1 MSKVLLIEDEPL
13 TIKIYRT
20 HLQSEGQEV
29 LIADNGE
36 EGLKLAVGE
45 QPDLI
50 VLDIMMPKIDGFS
63 LLKEIK
69 SNPKTQKIPII
80 IYSNLSSQEDI
91 SKAKELGATDYLIKA
106 KVTPTQVVNKIKEF
120 LPRSAGPKPV

>member
-20 HLQSEGQEV
+20 HLQSEGHEV

-69 SNPKTQKIPII
+69 TNPKTQKIPVL
-80 IYSNLSSQEDI
+80 IYSNLSSPQDI
-91 SKAKELGATDYLIKA
+91 TKAKELGATDYLIKA
-106 KVTPTQVVNKIKEF
+106 KVTPTQVVKKIKES
-120 LPRSAGPKPV
+120 LPRSAGP

>member
-13 TIKIYRT
+13 TIKIYST
-20 HLQSEGQEV
+20 HLQSEGHKV

-36 EGLKLAVGE
+36 DGLKLAVGE
-45 QPDLI
+45 QPNLI

-69 SNPKTQKIPII
+69 SNSKTQKIPVL
-80 IYSNLSSQEDI
+80 IYSNLSSEEDI
-91 SKAKELGATDYLIKA
+91 KKAQNLGATDYLIKS
-106 KVTPTQVVNKIKEF
+106 KVTPTQVVEKFKKY
-120 LPRSAGPKPV
+120 L